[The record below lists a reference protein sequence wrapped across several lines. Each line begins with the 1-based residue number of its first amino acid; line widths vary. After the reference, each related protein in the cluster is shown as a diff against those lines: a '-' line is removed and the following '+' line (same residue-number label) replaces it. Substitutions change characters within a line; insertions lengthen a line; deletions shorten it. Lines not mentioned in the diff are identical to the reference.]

1 MKIHIRLIANQ
12 LLLNALVSEVENYCE
27 NHNGFKIDILSSS
40 VYWKSINLRECNLC
54 LNVNVKYSR

>member
-27 NHNGFKIDILSSS
+27 NHNGFKIDILSALFIG
-40 VYWKSINLRECNLC
+40 KALI
-54 LNVNVKYSR
+54 